1 MDEKCLHDLESKSI
15 LLADLLYLNSHS
27 HQHPMKFARRLFN
40 IAGIYG
46 LLVLVPQYFM
56 EAKNGR
62 DYPPPIN
69 HPEYYYGFV
78 GVAVA
83 WQVLF
88 LILARDPK
96 RYRSMIIP
104 AILEKLSFAIAAFV
118 LYAQQ
123 RLGATMLL
131 AASIDLLLGVLFII
145 AYVKLGDEAEA
156 EV

>member
-1 MDEKCLHDLESKSI
+1 
-15 LLADLLYLNSHS
+15 
-27 HQHPMKFARRLFN
+27 MKFARRLFN

-96 RYRSMIIP
+96 RYRLMIIP
-104 AILEKLSFAIAAFV
+104 AILEKLGFAIAAFI

-123 RLGATMLL
+123 RLGTTMLF
-131 AASIDLLLGVLFII
+131 AAAIDLLLGVLFIV
-145 AYVKLGDEAEA
+145 AYVKLSDDREA

>member
-1 MDEKCLHDLESKSI
+1 
-15 LLADLLYLNSHS
+15 
-27 HQHPMKFARRLFN
+27 MKFARRLFN

-78 GVAVA
+78 GVAIA

-96 RYRSMIIP
+96 RYRLMIIP
-104 AILEKLSFAIAAFV
+104 AILEKLSFAIAAFI

-123 RLGATMLL
+123 RLGTTMLL
-131 AASIDLLLGVLFII
+131 AASIDLLLGVLFIV
-145 AYVKLGDEAEA
+145 AFAKLSDGTEAK
-156 EV
+156 V

>member
-1 MDEKCLHDLESKSI
+1 
-15 LLADLLYLNSHS
+15 
-27 HQHPMKFARRLFN
+27 MKFARRLFN

-62 DYPPPIN
+62 DNPPPIN
-69 HPEYYYGFV
+69 HPEYYYGFI

-96 RYRSMIIP
+96 RYRQMIIP

-123 RLGATMLL
+123 RLGTTMLL
-131 AASIDLLLGVLFII
+131 AASIDLLLGVLFIV
-145 AYVKLGDEAEA
+145 AYVKLSDGAEA
-156 EV
+156 KV

>member
-1 MDEKCLHDLESKSI
+1 
-15 LLADLLYLNSHS
+15 
-27 HQHPMKFARRLFN
+27 MKFARRLFN

-62 DYPPPIN
+62 DYPPPIT

-96 RYRSMIIP
+96 RYRLMIIP
-104 AILEKLSFAIAAFV
+104 AILEKLSFAIAAFI

-123 RLGATMLL
+123 RLGTTMLL
-131 AASIDLLLGVLFII
+131 AASIDLLLGVLFIV
-145 AYVKLGDEAEA
+145 AFAKLGGDTEAKA
-156 EV
+156 